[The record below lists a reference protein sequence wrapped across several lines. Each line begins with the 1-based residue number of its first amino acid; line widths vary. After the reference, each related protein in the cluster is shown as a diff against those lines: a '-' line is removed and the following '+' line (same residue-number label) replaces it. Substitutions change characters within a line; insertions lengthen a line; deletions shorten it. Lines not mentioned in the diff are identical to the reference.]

1 MTDCLSRLKSN
12 FFRIKLIRNKYKI
25 NEIDIDAFLHCN
37 DLTYLNNGEEDLAKY
52 KKGDKIKVKVL
63 ENKPSEQ
70 KIDDAFA
77 KNMGAKVIAA
87 VGSEDKKL
95 LVSKYNPD
103 LVVNYHIAHD
113 SEVHIHRIGRTGR
126 AGAQG
131 KAISIFS
138 DKESY
143 KVGLIEDTLEQVI
156 KPELLPSI
164 DVLNNARTQ
173 AKMSTIQI
181 DGGKKQKVRP
191 GDILG
196 ALTSK
201 NTGAEISGKDVG
213 KINVLDIKAY
223 VAVNKKVLK
232 VALRKLA
239 NGKMKGRNFKVRH
252 LTV

>member
-1 MTDCLSRLKSN
+1 MLALHGDLEQRDRDQTLLRFANKSVSILVATDVAARGL
-12 FFRIKLIRNKYKI
+12 
-25 NEIDIDAFLHCN
+25 DIDSL
-37 DLTYLNNGEEDLAKY
+37 
-52 KKGDKIKVKVL
+52 
-63 ENKPSEQ
+63 
-70 KIDDAFA
+70 
-77 KNMGAKVIAA
+77 
-87 VGSEDKKL
+87 
-95 LVSKYNPD
+95 D

-131 KAISIFS
+131 LAISLFS

-143 KVGLIEDTLEQVI
+143 KVGLIEDELEQTI
-156 KPELLPSI
+156 KPELLPSAE
-164 DVLNNARTQ
+164 VLKNARHQ
-173 AKMSTIQI
+173 AKMATIQI

-196 ALTSK
+196 ALTAKSSNTK
-201 NTGAEISGKDVG
+201 KTGAEINGKDIG

-232 VALRKLA
+232 LSLRKLTD
-239 NGKMKGRNFKVRH
+239 GKMKGRSFKVRH